1 METREGATRRSRK
14 STGVGG
20 AIPGRGDLG
29 RTSTPCRCIVSVDVG
44 RTSCL
49 SPVGLAES
57 SGHAWCFPLVSRRVI
72 MPTRAEILD
81 TLAASQTQV
90 LAFFHG
96 LSQQDL
102 ERPAT
107 ASEVPGAAPWRAKDH
122 LAHLVQNERNIQ
134 QMLRR
139 TLAGE
144 TRDVQLRLQYPE
156 GMPMPG
162 ILGDLSAL
170 TPEEAERLGM
180 AIASVNQACVNA
192 HHDDSMEMLAAD
204 FLAARQ
210 ETL

>member
-1 METREGATRRSRK
+1 
-14 STGVGG
+14 
-20 AIPGRGDLG
+20 
-29 RTSTPCRCIVSVDVG
+29 
-44 RTSCL
+44 
-49 SPVGLAES
+49 
-57 SGHAWCFPLVSRRVI
+57 

-90 LAFFHG
+90 MAFFQG
-96 LSQQDL
+96 LSPEDL

-107 ASEVPGAAPWRAKDH
+107 ANEAPGEAPWRAKDH
-122 LAHLVQNERNIQ
+122 FAHLVQNERNIQ

-144 TRDVQLRLQYPE
+144 TRDIQLRLQYPE

-170 TPEEAERLGM
+170 TTEEEERLGM

-210 ETL
+210 ETLDLLQQFTDDHLATPVPTVIGDQAAGDLFAGRAGHAAEHITWIEEGFRDTPHG